1 MNAVVLAAIG
11 LVALF
16 AGYRFYSR
24 FMAEKI
30 YQLDPNFETPSHAMR
45 DDIDYVPT
53 NRIVLWGH
61 HFTAVAGAAPIIGPS
76 IAVVWGWLPAF
87 LWVVIGTMFFAG
99 VHDFGAIWASVRNK
113 GLSVGS
119 LTGEVVSH
127 RARNLFM
134 IVVFFLLLM
143 VNAVFAV
150 VIAGAFINTPAS
162 VIPAWTAVFVAVG
175 IGILL
180 YKVGVGITWP
190 TVVGTIILY
199 AVIYLGELLP
209 VTLTEAAGVA
219 PAAQWILI
227 LFAYAAV
234 ASMLPVWL
242 LLQPRD
248 YINGIQL
255 FVGLGILYGAVFIAA
270 PAVVAPAINPNVP
283 PATPPIMPLLFVTI
297 ACGAISGFHGLVSS
311 GTTSKQLDR
320 ETDARFVGYFGSLG
334 EGALALVAIIAVTAG
349 FSMTEWQSAYTNAE
363 SFSAVGGV
371 SAFVEGGSRIAA
383 AGPGPA
389 HRLRRD
395 AARGHG
401 GAVRGNHDGRRGP
414 ASALHRAG
422 MGGDLQHPAAPER
435 LRRHRHRGGRLPG
448 AGVRC
453 GGRGR
458 ERRYGHLAAV
468 RHDEPVACRADAA
481 RHQRHARQAGSV
493 GALHADPD
501 GLCHDDG
508 AALRALPTQQPLHR
522 GELPARRDR
531 RGDHH
536 HGDLRH
542 ARSSLRPDARAAR
555 GGGHGGVV
563 AEAAPRQ
570 PQPRVSHAMSGPR
583 RETLRTLLHEF
594 YMAPYRGAV
603 ARARRDEDDLFMLFV
618 FAELMGVPNPAT
630 YYTLELQPI
639 LLERFHD
646 WHTRM
651 GLEHSPLD
659 HFRCC

>member
-1 MNAVVLAAIG
+1 MNAVVLAVIG
-11 LVALF
+11 LIAVF
-16 AGYRFYSR
+16 SGYRFYSK

-30 YQLDPNFETPSHAMR
+30 YRLDPDFKTPAHTMR

-53 NRIVLWGH
+53 NRVVLWGH

-113 GLSVGS
+113 ALSVGS

-150 VIAGAFINTPAS
+150 AIATEFINTPAS

-199 AVIYLGELLP
+199 AVIYLGELFP
-209 VTLTEAAGVA
+209 VTLAETAGIA

-270 PAVVAPAINPNVP
+270 PTIVAPPINPNVP
-283 PATPPIMPLLFVTI
+283 PGTPPIMPLLFVTI

-311 GTTSKQLDR
+311 GTTSKQLNT
-320 ETDARFVGYFGSLG
+320 ETDARFVGYLGSLG
-334 EGALALVAIIAVTAG
+334 EGTLAIVAIIAVTAG
-349 FSMTEWQSAYTNAE
+349 FSMTEWQASYANAE
-363 SFSAVGGV
+363 SFGAVGGI
-371 SAFVEGGSRIAA
+371 SAFVTGGARIASEGLGIPIGFAETLLAVMAVLFAGTTMDAGVRLQRYIVQEWGAIYKIPALTNGYVATAGAVGACLVLAFGAGGADGTGGMIIWPLFGTTNQLLAGLTLLVISVMLVKLGRPARYTLIPMVFVTTMALLAALYQLSSLYTEGRYVLVAIDIVIIVTAFFVMLEAASALMRERRAAAA
-383 AGPGPA
+383 AG
-389 HRLRRD
+389 
-395 AARGHG
+395 
-401 GAVRGNHDGRRGP
+401 
-414 ASALHRAG
+414 
-422 MGGDLQHPAAPER
+422 
-435 LRRHRHRGGRLPG
+435 
-448 AGVRC
+448 
-453 GGRGR
+453 
-458 ERRYGHLAAV
+458 
-468 RHDEPVACRADAA
+468 
-481 RHQRHARQAGSV
+481 
-493 GALHADPD
+493 
-501 GLCHDDG
+501 
-508 AALRALPTQQPLHR
+508 
-522 GELPARRDR
+522 
-531 RGDHH
+531 
-536 HGDLRH
+536 
-542 ARSSLRPDARAAR
+542 
-555 GGGHGGVV
+555 
-563 AEAAPRQ
+563 
-570 PQPRVSHAMSGPR
+570 VS
-583 RETLRTLLHEF
+583 
-594 YMAPYRGAV
+594 
-603 ARARRDEDDLFMLFV
+603 
-618 FAELMGVPNPAT
+618 
-630 YYTLELQPI
+630 
-639 LLERFHD
+639 
-646 WHTRM
+646 
-651 GLEHSPLD
+651 
-659 HFRCC
+659 